1 MQGYKD
7 SNMQVLAVLAQ
18 KGGVG
23 KSMLARSLAVQGLMD
38 DIKTAVLDAD
48 PQGTVVAWSRRRK
61 LSAPAVVP
69 LGSQT
74 ITEALRELGARGA
87 DLVVIDTPP
96 HSQPIISLA
105 AAAADA
111 AILVTGPFPED
122 LEQVGIA
129 AEIVR
134 SLGKPAGIVL
144 NKTPPKSHALT
155 LARSA
160 LATFQLP
167 ICPTALVQLLSH
179 PYASAEGLSAQEREP
194 GSKAAAEI
202 AEVWDWIK
210 DSILVSLRAKM
221 LAS

>member
-1 MQGYKD
+1 MK
-7 SNMQVLAVLAQ
+7 VLAVLAQ

-38 DIKTAVLDAD
+38 GLKTAVLDAD
-48 PQGTVVAWSRRRK
+48 PQGTIVAWSRRRK
-61 LSAPAVVP
+61 LSAPTVIS

-74 ITEALRELGARGA
+74 ISEALRDLAARGA

-96 HSQPIISLA
+96 HSQPIISVA
-105 AAAADA
+105 ASAADA

-122 LEQVGIA
+122 LEQVGA
-129 AEIVR
+129 AAGIVQ

-155 LARSA
+155 LARAA

-194 GSKAAAEI
+194 NSKAAAEI
-202 AEVWDWIK
+202 AEVWGWIK
-210 DSILVSLRAKM
+210 ANILVSLRANT